1 MEENFLSFNNIIGN
15 DKNKVFLNKIASS
28 NNTVHSYMF
37 EGIEGIGKSIF
48 AKEFAKMLLCIG
60 KSKTDC
66 DGCKSCIEFNND
78 NNPDFMQIKPDGKTI
93 KIEQIRQMQEKILE
107 KPIVSDKKV
116 YIIDD
121 ADLMTIEAQN
131 CLLKTLEEPPK
142 YAIIILV
149 LSNESKIL
157 NTVKSRCM
165 RIMFQKIKNE
175 ELKNYA
181 AREFGEDVIT
191 ESMIENSI
199 GSISKLIK
207 IKDNFEEYEKLE
219 ELAKRLQEDNILDI
233 INNADVLYKNK
244 EKIDDMLDYMTTIFY
259 NSFIRDTRNERFI
272 NVIKIIEEA
281 KRRLKANSNFDM
293 SIDHLIFEIWGE
305 INEDSNRSQV

>member
-15 DKNKVFLNKIASS
+15 DKNKVFLNKIAIS

-48 AKEFAKMLLCIG
+48 AREFAKMLLCMG
-60 KSKTDC
+60 ESKENCKT
-66 DGCKSCIEFNND
+66 CKSCIEFNND
-78 NNPDFMQIKPDGKTI
+78 NNPDFTHIRPDGKVI

-121 ADLMTIEAQN
+121 ADLMTKEAQN

-165 RIMFQKIKNE
+165 RIIFNKIKDE
-175 ELKNYA
+175 ELEKYA
-181 AREFGEDVIT
+181 VREFGEDVVT
-191 ESMIENSI
+191 EMMIRNSMR
-199 GSISKLIK
+199 K
-207 IKDNFEEYEKLE
+207 
-219 ELAKRLQEDNILDI
+219 
-233 INNADVLYKNK
+233 YK
-244 EKIDDMLDYMTTIFY
+244 
-259 NSFIRDTRNERFI
+259 
-272 NVIKIIEEA
+272 
-281 KRRLKANSNFDM
+281 
-293 SIDHLIFEIWGE
+293 
-305 INEDSNRSQV
+305 